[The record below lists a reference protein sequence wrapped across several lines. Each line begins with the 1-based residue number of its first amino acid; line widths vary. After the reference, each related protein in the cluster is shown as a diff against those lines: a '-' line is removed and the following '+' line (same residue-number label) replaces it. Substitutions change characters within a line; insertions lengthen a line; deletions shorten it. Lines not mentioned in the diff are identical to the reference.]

1 VQAAANTLAK
11 DWLHWAKYR
20 TIVLK
25 LGSRASLKQYP
36 SWAGLGRERTIAEIC
51 DFFWPAT
58 RDLPGNQSEQLF
70 GCPDSPVVGHNE
82 QKTLAFARA
91 F

>member
-1 VQAAANTLAK
+1 
-11 DWLHWAKYR
+11 
-20 TIVLK
+20 
-25 LGSRASLKQYP
+25 
-36 SWAGLGRERTIAEIC
+36 C